1 MMNINALKSF
11 VILLLIAMHS
21 ASIAHSEV
29 WTARNE
35 WDISWEEKYA
45 DWIISNVTT
54 DFLVPIQLKVDCAD
68 LCYVV
73 RAIFS
78 RINHLPFI
86 AHDYQG
92 NAIDHESSSW
102 DDHSTHPSWQKDKR
116 FRAFLQKLTV
126 HVTTDSFKYDTY
138 PVELN
143 PKTVQPGLLIYE
155 DIVAS
160 HACFIGRIKPNEII
174 PVKFFESTVPPRM
187 KFHQTTSI
195 NIYIY
200 SPKVDEHHS
209 GIVRW
214 KWPVKKGGKWQY
226 VPNKEMPYFSR
237 EIYRSDF
244 SYRKSLSKPL
254 NRIVKKSH
262 DPSALLPKNAIRE
275 LVHLFHD
282 QVEFRNKII
291 QEGWKK
297 LKKKPELK
305 KDESFEFNYS
315 THSRDQRLHDA
326 VSQIWF
332 ALEEYDLPQD
342 CFYQALDDVSLS
354 ISESHSPVTLLDLF
368 IATNNR
374 WISSEACHNPPKR
387 WGLAWNAE
395 NQMWLFNGE
404 QPCHEVKSRYLEKSF
419 SK

>member
-1 MMNINALKSF
+1 MKTNFSNIIALKTF
-11 VILLLIAMHS
+11 VILLFLALHS
-21 ASIAHSEV
+21 VSIVHSEV

-35 WDISWEEKYA
+35 WNLSWEEKYS
-45 DWIISNVTT
+45 DWIIRDVTT

-92 NAIDHESSSW
+92 NAIDHEYSSW
-102 DDHSTHPSWQKDKR
+102 DKHSTHQSWQNDKR
-116 FRAFLQKLTV
+116 FRAFLQKLNF

-138 PVELN
+138 PVELSAN
-143 PKTVQPGLLIYE
+143 TVKPGLLIYE

-200 SPKVDEHHS
+200 SPNVDEHHS

-214 KWPVKKGGKWQY
+214 KWPVKKDGKWEY
-226 VPNKEMPYFSR
+226 LPNEKMPCFSR
-237 EIYRSDF
+237 EIYQTDF

-254 NRIVKKSH
+254 NRIAKKSH
-262 DPSALLPKNAIRE
+262 DPNALLPENAIQD
-275 LVHLFHD
+275 LVDLFHD
-282 QVEFRNKII
+282 QVEYRNKII

-297 LKKKPELK
+297 LKNKPDLK
-305 KDESFEFNYS
+305 NDESFEFNYS
-315 THSRDQRLHDA
+315 THSRDQRLNDV

-332 ALEEYDLPQD
+332 ALEEYDLPRNG
-342 CFYQALDDVSLS
+342 FYQALDEVSITLS
-354 ISESHSPVTLLDLF
+354 KSHAPVTLLDLF
-368 IATNNR
+368 IATNQR
-374 WISSEACHNPPKR
+374 WISSEAYYNPPKR
-387 WGLAWNAE
+387 WGLAWDAE
-395 NQMWLFNGE
+395 NQIWLFNGK
-404 QPCHEVKSRYLEKSF
+404 QPSNEVKSRYLD
-419 SK
+419 